1 MEQSLHKIWNSIKY
15 GETVLIE
22 HDSVTSPVLGF
33 YHLIRWVRE
42 KENTVVVD
50 DVLDTLYMY
59 KIHLEL
65 AGFDTSILDEL
76 KVIKAGGR
84 LEVGQILGRIG
95 LKEPS
100 IRESEYRRIFKSI
113 SPNDNVVN
121 PVLGFEKL
129 LLIADSKQDTL
140 TTMNTVLSFT
150 GTKRIAF
157 YFITTDLLEKSVP
170 YALLLFENMATT
182 VIKVTK
188 EDRRFSFNV
197 VKSVNNEIDGMEVII

>member
-33 YHLIRWVRE
+33 YHLISWARE
-42 KENTVVVD
+42 KGNTVVVD

-84 LEVGQILGRIG
+84 LEVGQILGRIS

-113 SPNDNVVN
+113 SPNDKVVN

-197 VKSVNNEIDGMEVII
+197 VKSVNNEIDGMEVMI

>member
-33 YHLIRWVRE
+33 YHLIRWARE

-84 LEVGQILGRIG
+84 FEVGQILGRIG

>member
-1 MEQSLHKIWNSIKY
+1 MKQSLHKIWNSIKY

-33 YHLIRWVRE
+33 YHLISWARE
-42 KENTVVVD
+42 NGNTVVVD

-65 AGFDTSILDEL
+65 AGFDTSILDDI

-84 LEVGQILGRIG
+84 LEVGQILGRIS
-95 LKEPS
+95 LEEPS
-100 IRESEYRRIFKSI
+100 IRESEYKRILNSI
-113 SPNDNVVN
+113 SPNDKVVN

-170 YALLLFENMATT
+170 YALLLFEDMATT
-182 VIKVTK
+182 VIRVTK
-188 EDRRFSFNV
+188 KERMFSFSV
-197 VKSVNNEIDGMEVII
+197 VKSVNNEIDGVEVVI